1 MAEFSGGSPRD
12 SKEAS
17 LSGSLW
23 SIGIALGPDRSGVLS
38 FEYNG
43 KMLDYPVLG
52 RSEYNRSPLER
63 YGHTPTGTYSIPK
76 ILVTGPGTK
85 LGGKRT
91 GTGLLT
97 YGHEGAIVLQPE
109 GGEALDAF
117 HKGRRVFLIHAGDLN
132 REKAM
137 RPTHGCI
144 RMRAEDM
151 RDLISKI
158 MSIQDRDGVYRPTCV
173 IRSVE
178 TLAVARLPSARYSED
193 YPLDDPPTDG
203 SVRRDYGRYP
213 RGPWQ
218 DVGKIPWPGPS
229 LQPLTVSDPPPDWV
243 RSRNPYVPQDHLDTP
258 RLEKQPPDTPEPI
271 ADPEVRPRTRDHDHS
286 LSQGTAPPLLT
297 PERPRPPEAPKPPP
311 HFRYVA
317 LGVFLI
323 AGALGFAISRLYTY
337 HKHYTNP
344 H

>member
-23 SIGIALGPDRSGVLS
+23 SISIILGADRSGVLS

-43 KMLDYPVLG
+43 RMLDYPVLG
-52 RSEYNRSPLER
+52 RSEYDRSPLER

-76 ILVTGPGTK
+76 ILITGPGTK
-85 LGGKRT
+85 LGDKKT

-144 RMRAEDM
+144 RMRAGDM

-173 IRSVE
+173 IRSGE
-178 TLAVARLPSARYSED
+178 TLAVARSPSARYSED

-218 DVGKIPWPGPS
+218 DVGSFPWPGPS
-229 LQPLTVSDPPPDWV
+229 PQPLTESDPSPDWV
-243 RSRNPYVPQDHLDTP
+243 RSRNPPSVPQNPLDPP
-258 RLEKQPPDTPEPI
+258 RSETQPPDTREPI
-271 ADPEVRPRTRDHDHS
+271 PDPEARPRTRDHGHP
-286 LSQGTAPPLLT
+286 LFEGTDPPPPAPMR
-297 PERPRPPEAPKPPP
+297 RPPPEAPRPPP
-311 HFRYVA
+311 IPPQDFRYVA
-317 LGVFLI
+317 LGVLFI
-323 AGALGFAISRLYTY
+323 AGALGFAIWATR
-337 HKHYTNP
+337 KGP
-344 H
+344 P